1 MHKLIKIGCVVAA
14 MASASLAAKGDTLC
28 VGESEVTVVDLTSG
42 TRTSAVT
49 ERIWYSTDWVDG
61 AGSGATVVVEVNGI
75 VLSSTTGS
83 GFVDWEPQDSGRTY
97 TLTYKVMSG
106 GTQIGETLTA
116 VFAVSGTALCA
127 GESEMVGID
136 LSTGIRTAVLPERI
150 CYSVGWVDGAG
161 ADAVAVVEV
170 NGETLN
176 SVVGSGYVEWTPM
189 SNGTYTLTHKV
200 MSGGVQVGETL
211 TATFLAAVLTA
222 TQTTE
227 VPVPYSWLRL
237 YCPGMGDEY
246 EAYEAAAKAAAANGY
261 NRVWECYVAGI
272 SPTNETAKFT
282 AAIEMVDGLPH
293 VTWSPNLNTNGEV
306 RVYTVFGKTNLTDA
320 AWVCPTNAAHRF
332 FKVKVEM
339 P

>member
-1 MHKLIKIGCVVAA
+1 MKMTKLMVAGVAVLAAAAAFAGDSAPFFLDTMDSPRVARAVETITYSPTWAANAPAGAEAVVA
-14 MASASLAAKGDTLC
+14 
-28 VGESEVTVVDLTSG
+28 VGGEPFHSEAG
-42 TRTSAVT
+42 TGEVAWSP
-49 ERIWYSTDWVDG
+49 
-61 AGSGATVVVEVNGI
+61 AGVGT
-75 VLSSTTGS
+75 
-83 GFVDWEPQDSGRTY
+83 F
-97 TLTYKVMSG
+97 TLTHKVMSG

-136 LSTGIRTAVLPERI
+136 LSTGTRTAVLPERI

-189 SNGTYTLTHKV
+189 STGTYTLTHKV

-282 AAIEMVDGLPH
+282 AVIEMVDGLPH
-293 VTWSPNLNTNGEV
+293 VTWLPNLNTNGEV

-320 AWVCPTNAAHRF
+320 AWVCTTNAAHRF